1 MGILQ
6 AEADR
11 RARDERAREEA
22 AERLKRPFAD
32 ADINTIKDKIKANTG
47 TRPRFN
53 RQEHLLDISEFANT
67 TDDIDSG
74 GVLFC
79 CQNDNLSI
87 KRTRYS
93 RCRLDLEIPGSS

>member
-32 ADINTIKDKIKANTG
+32 VHINTIKNMIKEKTE
-47 TRPRFN
+47 TKPRFN
-53 RQEHLLDISEFANT
+53 GREQLLDILEFANS
-67 TDDIDSG
+67 TDDIDQGDVILMS
-74 GVLFC
+74 
-79 CQNDNLSI
+79 
-87 KRTRYS
+87 K
-93 RCRLDLEIPGSS
+93 